1 MRLRYTLMP
10 DWPRLAW
17 LARLS
22 PGASI
27 EILHGSDVALANEWF
42 CEAVWDGAYAA
53 GNFDRTDV
61 VFGSGGRARTPPL
74 GGETRLTFVSSG
86 ATVDRLQALAY
97 DGAIWVSNSLVCLL
111 AHVGATVDP
120 LYPGYFRDFKEIIAG
135 VEYPVPDLVTSLG
148 PVRFTYYHNLVWDG
162 RSLQETAKPRS
173 PRRFRSFEGYRA
185 FLDASLQQLCENA
198 SAATRR
204 FSFEPLGTI
213 SSGYDSG
220 TVAALARPSG
230 LREAIGFDRAES
242 HDRDSGAAIAAA
254 LGIRLDIVSRDA
266 WRALPQSE
274 VPFIAA
280 DAKGE
285 DVFFTG
291 AQTKLGRRLLL
302 TGFHG
307 DSVWRGAGPSR
318 LRGGALA
325 RGDQSGLSLTEYR
338 LWTGFVHCPVPFI
351 GACNSEEIAAI
362 SRSSAMAPWATG
374 EHGYN
379 RPICRRVLEEAGV
392 PRELFGQSKQAASV
406 LFFRRH
412 EHLSDASRVDYELW
426 LEHHGL
432 VLPRQGV
439 RRVATA
445 LRALLPGSPRD
456 HAFRHLFPWAL
467 ARATQRYVAGAPHLD
482 LAYALP

>member
-1 MRLRYTLMP
+1 MRLRYTLLP

-22 PGASI
+22 PGAAI
-27 EILHGSDVALANEWF
+27 EILHGADVALAEEWF

-53 GNFDRTDV
+53 GDFDRTDV
-61 VFGSGGRARTPPL
+61 VFGSGGRIRAHA
-74 GGETRLTFVSSG
+74 LTFVSSG
-86 ATVDRLQALAY
+86 ATVDRLQSLAY
-97 DGAIWVSNSLVCLL
+97 DGTTWVSNSLVCLL
-111 AHVGATVDP
+111 AHSGATVDP
-120 LYPGYFRDFKEIIAG
+120 IYPGYFGDFKEITAG
-135 VEYPVPDLVTSLG
+135 IERPAPELLTSMG

-162 RSLQETAKPRS
+162 RSLLEAAKPRP
-173 PRRFRSFEGYRA
+173 PRRFRSFDGYRA

-198 SAATRR
+198 SAPTRR
-204 FSFEPLGTI
+204 FRFEPVGTI

-220 TVAALARPSG
+220 TVAALARASG
-230 LREAIGFDRAES
+230 LREAIGFDCVES
-242 HDRDSGAAIAAA
+242 DDRDSGAAIAAA
-254 LGIRLDIVSRDA
+254 LGIRLDVVARDA
-266 WRALPQSE
+266 WRAMPQSE

-285 DVFFTG
+285 DVYFSG
-291 AQTKLGRRLLL
+291 AQAKLRHRLLL

-307 DSVWRGAGPSR
+307 DSVWRSTGPAR
-318 LRGGALA
+318 RGTLA

-338 LWTGFVHCPVPFI
+338 LWTGFVHCPVPFM
-351 GACNSEEIAAI
+351 GACNSEEITAI

-374 EHGYN
+374 EHGYS

-392 PRELFGQSKQAASV
+392 PRELFGQSKKAASV

-426 LEHHGL
+426 LDHHGL
-432 VLPRQGV
+432 AAPRQGV

-445 LRALLPGSPRD
+445 FRALLPGSPRD

-467 ARATQRYVAGAPHLD
+467 ARATQRYIAAAPLLD
-482 LAYALP
+482 IEYALP